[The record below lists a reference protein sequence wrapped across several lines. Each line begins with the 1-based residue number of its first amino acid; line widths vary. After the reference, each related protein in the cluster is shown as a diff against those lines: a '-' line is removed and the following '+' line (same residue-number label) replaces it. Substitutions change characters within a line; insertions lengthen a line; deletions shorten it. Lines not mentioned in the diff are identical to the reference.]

1 MMQVVLM
8 MAQSVDGI
16 IAKDAYHLT
25 EWTCPADKKLF
36 KRITMEAGVL
46 IMGARTYETIGKPLP
61 NRLNVVY
68 THHPDRLPSGG
79 NVLFTRSTPQ
89 DLLRELEQRGH
100 SRVILTGGAA
110 VNTLF
115 AKQNLIDEMFTTIS
129 PRIFGH
135 GLTVFS
141 EPLDIELKLLN
152 TQVLDQNSILLHY
165 RVIKT

>member
-1 MMQVVLM
+1 MMKVMLM

-16 IAKDAYHLT
+16 IAKDAYHFT
-25 EWTCPADKKLF
+25 EWTCTADKRLF

-46 IMGARTYETIGKPLP
+46 IMGART
-61 NRLNVVY
+61 
-68 THHPDRLPSGG
+68 
-79 NVLFTRSTPQ
+79 STPQ
-89 DLLRELEQRGH
+89 DLLLELEQRGF
-100 SRVILTGGAA
+100 SKVILTGGAA

-141 EPLDIELKLLN
+141 EPLDIELNLLD
-152 TQVLDQNSILLHY
+152 TQALDQNSILLHY
-165 RVIKT
+165 RVIKTPNRSDCRTGQ